1 MADSHLPTNIF
12 IDDRMESYRNFF
24 GDDWGQSM
32 EALTAAAPKLDRLV
46 LDLML
51 DWRGAA
57 YTVSFPAIMLDLFRS
72 FAEGYVNDPE
82 PNTSL
87 LRLADSLL
95 AALSQKLPE
104 ISADP
109 QLQRKLRET
118 HVAMAAEL
126 RDAQSKVRMEFPID
140 QIWHDYVKH
149 HVYRITIWS
158 SLRICYV
165 AIYNAYDNYVC
176 QCISTANNGLEVQT
190 TPKKNFNAKFK
201 GAFGEQ
207 AFQKCWANSDIIIA
221 RLARHSLSHAGGRET
236 RKLADRSHHIHV
248 LDGVLQIAP
257 KDVKELYVTLKDAAY
272 ELADVAK
279 DLSEFQ

>member
-1 MADSHLPTNIF
+1 MADSHLTTNIF

-57 YTVSFPAIMLDLFRS
+57 YTVSSPAIMVDHFRS

-87 LRLADSLL
+87 LCLAGNLL
-95 AALSQKLPE
+95 TKLSRELPE

-109 QLQRKLRET
+109 QLQRKLRDKY
-118 HVAMAAEL
+118 VAVGAEL
-126 RDAQSKVRMEFPID
+126 LDAQSKVRMEFPID

-149 HVYRITIWS
+149 HVVT
-158 SLRICYV
+158 V
-165 AIYNAYDNYVC
+165 H
-176 QCISTANNGLEVQT
+176 GLV
-190 TPKKNFNAKFK
+190 
-201 GAFGEQ
+201 
-207 AFQKCWANSDIIIA
+207 
-221 RLARHSLSHAGGRET
+221 
-236 RKLADRSHHIHV
+236 
-248 LDGVLQIAP
+248 
-257 KDVKELYVTLKDAAY
+257 
-272 ELADVAK
+272 
-279 DLSEFQ
+279 